1 MKPQLPLLPILFVLT
16 IHLVFGSGCG
26 KRIVYQEQSPRAK
39 VPVSSHPQAKKT
51 QKTYT
56 VLGQTYTPVQA
67 ASNYTETGIASW
79 YGKKFHGRLTA
90 SGEVY
95 NMYQQ
100 TAAHRLLPMQTR
112 LKVTNLDNGRTTR
125 VRVNDRGPFVK
136 NRILDL
142 SYQAAKDLE
151 IVGPG
156 TAHVRIEAEKTPADG
171 FTGPF
176 YIQVGS
182 FTVKENALNLR
193 NKMQGEGYLQS
204 RIHPISLDG
213 KTFWQVHAG
222 IFPTTTDAEQA
233 LQRLS
238 NKAPS
243 SFILAD

>member
-1 MKPQLPLLPILFVLT
+1 MLFVLT
-16 IHLVFGSGCG
+16 TCLVFGPGCG
-26 KRIVYQEQSPRAK
+26 KKTVYQGTSPQTKVK
-39 VPVSSHPQAKKT
+39 VPSRPQAKKT

-56 VLGQTYTPVQA
+56 VLGQTYTPVQSA
-67 ASNYTETGIASW
+67 ANYTETGIASW

-182 FTVKENALNLR
+182 FTIKDNALNLR
-193 NKMQGEGYLQS
+193 NKMQGEGYAQS

-222 IFPTTTDAEQA
+222 IFATLTDAEQA

-238 NKAPS
+238 ARTPS

>member
-1 MKPQLPLLPILFVLT
+1 MLF
-16 IHLVFGSGCG
+16 GPGCG
-26 KRIVYQEQSPRAK
+26 KKTVYQGQPPRTK
-39 VPVSSHPQAKKT
+39 VPVSSPSRPQPQKT

-56 VLGQTYTPVQA
+56 VLGQTYTPVHSA
-67 ASNYTETGIASW
+67 DNYSETGIASW

-95 NMYQQ
+95 DMYQP
-100 TAAHRLLPMQTR
+100 TAAHRILPMQTR

-125 VRVNDRGPFVK
+125 VRINDRGPFAK

-142 SYQAAKDLE
+142 SYQAAKDLG

-156 TAHVRIEAEKTPADG
+156 TAHVRIDAEETPAKG
-171 FTGPF
+171 FSGPF

-182 FTVKENALNLR
+182 FTIKDNALNLR
-193 NKMQGEGYLQS
+193 DKMRGEGYTQS
-204 RIHPISLDG
+204 RIHPITLDG

-222 IFPTTTDAEQA
+222 IFTSLTDAEQT
-233 LQRLS
+233 LQQLS
-238 NKAPS
+238 AQTPS